1 MITVMPD
8 GFFAR
13 RLEGITLCPHKI
25 PCCSI
30 CTSFKKAEGENFPLY
45 SIMFDLQNY
54 LKISESLGNKHYEK
68 RFEKVMI
75 AYLFLSSAIRLDFL
89 RTRNLNIV
97 LALDVS
103 TIAINK
109 SQV

>member
-1 MITVMPD
+1 MITIMPD
-8 GFFAR
+8 GFIAQG
-13 RLEGITLCPHKI
+13 LEEITLCPHKI

-30 CTSFKKAEGENFPLY
+30 CTSFIKAEGQNFPMY
-45 SIMFDLQNY
+45 SITFDLQNY